1 MVRTIDKEARN
12 RSVLSSV
19 IDSFIQTSNAVS
31 SEDIC
36 HKFDYSSATIRN
48 IMFELE
54 ELGYLTHM
62 HTSAGRIPTDKGYRY
77 YVDILLSQMRLVEE
91 EKERIYRDYNLQLRK
106 LEDILEMTSEVLS
119 SFTRCAGIVALL
131 RQDEKRIYYNG
142 ASFIAEHPEFKNI
155 DKIRDILKVLEEKK
169 RLLDI
174 INQDIEKKM
183 NVYIGGELAC
193 KEIAHCSMVVST
205 YGTQDFPLGRIAV
218 LGPRSMNYGQ
228 VIPTIEYVSE
238 LLSKAL
244 EDL

>member
-19 IDSFIQTSNAVS
+19 IESFIRDSIAVS
-31 SEDIC
+31 SEDIAGRL
-36 HKFDYSSATIRN
+36 DYSSATIRN

-77 YVDILLSQMRLVEE
+77 YVDILLSQMRLLEE
-91 EKERIYRDYNLQLRK
+91 EKERIHREYNLQLKR

-131 RQDEKRIYYNG
+131 SQGEKRIYYKG

-155 DKIRDILKVLEEKK
+155 ERIRDTLKVLEEKR
-169 RLLDI
+169 RLLDL
-174 INQDIEKKM
+174 INQDIEKKI

-205 YGTQDFPLGRIAV
+205 YGTEDVPLGRIAV